1 MQRNVADFQALQI
14 VPRVLRDVKFVEP
27 GTRVLGCELTFP
39 LILSPTGLQT
49 LFDPDGEVVAA
60 RAAVKAGIM
69 YSLSSFGTETIE
81 AVGDAGSGPRLFQLN
96 ALVDDAL
103 NIELIQRAK
112 RAKFDALCLTVDNPT
127 SSRVEEVE
135 RWGMSLT
142 GLPPLRAAIEFAKR
156 PRWVLKQ
163 RNLRERLVPYVVR
176 EMTRRGM
183 DFGADLAHNKIA
195 FRRDFTWEDA
205 ARLRKHW
212 DGPFLL
218 KGILS
223 VEDAKLAVN
232 MGATGL
238 VVCNHGGLVL
248 DGMPSSIS
256 MLRDIVDSVGEK
268 IEIFLGSGVRRGT
281 SILKSLA
288 LGARAALSGRAF
300 LYGLAAGGEAGVSHV
315 IEILRAEFVTALG
328 ASGCTRPNQL
338 TKDFIKSYPGAV
350 IE

>member
-268 IEIFLGSGVRRGT
+268 IEIFSRQWRPQGNIHPEISGAWRPRRTIGAGISVWPGCRRRGRRLSCHRDTPRGVRDRSGGVGLYPTQPAHQGFYQILPRRG
-281 SILKSLA
+281 
-288 LGARAALSGRAF
+288 
-300 LYGLAAGGEAGVSHV
+300 H
-315 IEILRAEFVTALG
+315 
-328 ASGCTRPNQL
+328 
-338 TKDFIKSYPGAV
+338 
-350 IE
+350 